1 MAHIEVYEWKEG
13 APRPGTLSKHRDSC
27 IDILEVPPDGLPNV
41 GDVLLITIDPKEM
54 AAPHRVIS
62 REFFWARNPVKD
74 SQALQDSQVP
84 QKYYKMWI
92 HVRPL
97 TDEEYQ
103 ADENAI

>member
-13 APRPGTLSKHRDSC
+13 HPRPGTVRKHRDSC
-27 IDILEVPPDGLPNV
+27 IDILDVPDDGLPNV
-41 GDVLLITIDPKEM
+41 GDVLLITIDPKETYG
-54 AAPHRVIS
+54 APHRVVS
-62 REFFWARNPVKD
+62 REFLWSRVERDHP
-74 SQALQDSQVP
+74 QDP

-103 ADENAI
+103 ADDALE